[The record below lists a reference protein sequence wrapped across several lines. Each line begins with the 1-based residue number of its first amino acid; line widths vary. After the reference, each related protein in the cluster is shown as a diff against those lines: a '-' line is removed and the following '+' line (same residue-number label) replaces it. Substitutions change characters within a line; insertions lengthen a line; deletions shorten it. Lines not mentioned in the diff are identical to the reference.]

1 MLLHQGLME
10 FHTKFIK
17 RIPDYV
23 SFFFK
28 FWNVRSQRVKHHCN
42 GKMQRKLIPKSKA
55 PSKNSI
61 SDFLPIAL
69 LNTEGKLFFSLIS
82 KRLESH
88 QSNKIMNLS
97 GYCKHLSIVWS
108 VLKKARSKKSSAASI
123 WLDIANVYGSILH
136 ELIFFALQRYG
147 IPNKWMQIVES
158 YYVWI
163 CSKSFSKSAT
173 SSWHRHERGIFAGCT
188 ISIILFLA
196 GINVILKYS
205 LPTNVPKFVINNNPL
220 PLVRAFMDNLN
231 LLCSSVSGAKT
242 FLHRCT
248 KALKWAGLDFQA
260 DKSSSTA
267 IIKVRSMNTTT
278 FSVSERKT
286 LLTFLLIYL
295 PFKSA
300 REIYIPKSKAP
311 SKNSISDFWQL
322 LS

>member
-97 GYCKHLSIVWS
+97 GYCKHLSISLVCIEKGQVSEIFSCINLVRYCKRVWVNTPWINIFCPS
-108 VLKKARSKKSSAASI
+108 EI
-123 WLDIANVYGSILH
+123 WNSQQMDAN
-136 ELIFFALQRYG
+136 
-147 IPNKWMQIVES
+147 
-158 YYVWI
+158 
-163 CSKSFSKSAT
+163 
-173 SSWHRHERGIFAGCT
+173 SW
-188 ISIILFLA
+188 IILC
-196 GINVILKYS
+196 
-205 LPTNVPKFVINNNPL
+205 
-220 PLVRAFMDNLN
+220 MNL
-231 LLCSSVSGAKT
+231 
-242 FLHRCT
+242 
-248 KALKWAGLDFQA
+248 
-260 DKSSSTA
+260 
-267 IIKVRSMNTTT
+267 
-278 FSVSERKT
+278 
-286 LLTFLLIYL
+286 
-295 PFKSA
+295 
-300 REIYIPKSKAP
+300 
-311 SKNSISDFWQL
+311 
-322 LS
+322 

>member
-10 FHTKFIK
+10 FHTKFLK

-88 QSNKIMNLS
+88 RSNKIMNLS
-97 GYCKHLSIVWS
+97 GYCKYLSIVWS

-205 LPTNVPKFVINNNPL
+205 LPINVPKFVL
-220 PLVRAFMDNLN
+220 
-231 LLCSSVSGAKT
+231 
-242 FLHRCT
+242 
-248 KALKWAGLDFQA
+248 
-260 DKSSSTA
+260 
-267 IIKVRSMNTTT
+267 IIIHC
-278 FSVSERKT
+278 
-286 LLTFLLIYL
+286 L
-295 PFKSA
+295 
-300 REIYIPKSKAP
+300 
-311 SKNSISDFWQL
+311 
-322 LS
+322 